1 MDYLNH
7 LFFGL
12 KGRIPRRDFWVGA
25 ITILVLEIVL
35 AAYLEQVFNVPV
47 EELSGPNLTDARL
60 LEIYDQLVEIGLL
73 INVIFLWPWISVIG
87 KRCHDRNKSGWWV
100 LLAYVPVIG
109 SLWTFI
115 ELGLVRG
122 TRGPNRF
129 GPESRTRP

>member
-12 KGRIPRRDFWVGA
+12 KGRISRRDFWVGA
-25 ITILVLEIVL
+25 VSILVLESLL
-35 AAYLEQVFNVPV
+35 AIYLEQVFNVPV
-47 EELSGPNLTDARL
+47 EELSGPNLSDARL

-87 KRCHDRNKSGWWV
+87 KRCHDRNKSGWWT

-109 SLWTFI
+109 SLWSFI
-115 ELGLVRG
+115 ELGLMRG
-122 TRGPNRF
+122 KPGTNRYGADPRG
-129 GPESRTRP
+129 RP